1 MFGTIKTE
9 EQKARSAES
18 QGLLDNLYERIN
30 EHGLRPRLR
39 EPYKTINR
47 ELINDIVHRID
58 EITDMYYD
66 RVFPDMNDKY
76 KKHNENALLTK
87 RILGNDKM
95 PEASTFDT
103 VLNFVCAV
111 FHFMYAY
118 DNEPHKLFHHC
129 NLWDG
134 VPDSRR
140 KAAWMLCAIRK
151 CDLKYKFMFMYNDE
165 NIPSTMERFF
175 SIDDK
180 EIYRLLDLN
189 FP

>member
-1 MFGTIKTE
+1 MFGTIKND
-9 EQKARSAES
+9 EQMNK
-18 QGLLDNLYERIN
+18 LYEKIN
-30 EHGLRPRLR
+30 EH
-39 EPYKTINR
+39 YKTINR
-47 ELINDIVHRID
+47 ELINNIVNRID

-76 KKHNENALLTK
+76 KKQNERALLTK
-87 RILGNDKM
+87 RILRNDKM

-111 FHFMYAY
+111 YHFLYAY

-129 NLWDG
+129 NIWD
-134 VPDSRR
+134 
-140 KAAWMLCAIRK
+140 WMLCCVRK
-151 CDLKYKFMFMYNDE
+151 CDMNYKFMFMYNDD
-165 NIPSTMERFF
+165 NIPSTMKRFF

>member
-1 MFGTIKTE
+1 MFGTIKND
-9 EQKARSAES
+9 EQMNK
-18 QGLLDNLYERIN
+18 LYERIN
-30 EHGLRPRLR
+30 EH
-39 EPYKTINR
+39 YKTINR
-47 ELINDIVHRID
+47 ELINNIVNRID

-76 KKHNENALLTK
+76 KKQNERALLTK
-87 RILGNDKM
+87 RILRNDKM

-111 FHFMYAY
+111 FHFIYAY

-129 NLWDG
+129 NIWD
-134 VPDSRR
+134 
-140 KAAWMLCAIRK
+140 WMLCCVRK
-151 CDLKYKFMFMYNDE
+151 CDMNYKFMFMYNDD
-165 NIPSTMERFF
+165 NIPSTMKRFF

>member
-9 EQKARSAES
+9 EQKALRAES
-18 QGLLDNLYERIN
+18 QGLLDKLYERIN
-30 EHGLRPRLR
+30 EH
-39 EPYKTINR
+39 YKTINR

-129 NLWDG
+129 NLWD
-134 VPDSRR
+134 
-140 KAAWMLCAIRK
+140 WMLCAIRK
-151 CDLKYKFMFMYNDE
+151 CDLKYKNMFMYNDE

>member
-1 MFGTIKTE
+1 MDK
-9 EQKARSAES
+9 
-18 QGLLDNLYERIN
+18 LYERIN
-30 EHGLRPRLR
+30 EH
-39 EPYKTINR
+39 YKTINR
-47 ELINDIVHRID
+47 ELINNIVNRID
-58 EITDMYYD
+58 EITDIYYN
-66 RVFPDMNDKY
+66 RVFPDMNDRY

-129 NLWDG
+129 NLWD
-134 VPDSRR
+134 
-140 KAAWMLCAIRK
+140 WMLCAVRK
-151 CDLKYKFMFMYNDE
+151 CDRKYKFMFMYNDD

>member
-1 MFGTIKTE
+1 MFGTIKND
-9 EQKARSAES
+9 EQMNK
-18 QGLLDNLYERIN
+18 LYEKIN
-30 EHGLRPRLR
+30 KH
-39 EPYKTINR
+39 YKTINR
-47 ELINDIVHRID
+47 ELIKNIVNRID

-76 KKHNENALLTK
+76 KKQNERALLTK
-87 RILGNDKM
+87 RILRNDKM

-111 FHFMYAY
+111 YHFLYAY

-129 NLWDG
+129 NIWD
-134 VPDSRR
+134 
-140 KAAWMLCAIRK
+140 WMLCCVRN
-151 CDLKYKFMFMYNDE
+151 CDMNYKFMFMYNDD
-165 NIPSTMERFF
+165 NIPSTMKRFF

>member
-1 MFGTIKTE
+1 MFGTIKNE
-9 EQKARSAES
+9 KQMDK
-18 QGLLDNLYERIN
+18 LYERIN
-30 EHGLRPRLR
+30 EH
-39 EPYKTINR
+39 YKTINR

-58 EITDMYYD
+58 EITDIYYD
-66 RVFPDMNDKY
+66 RVFPDMCDKY

-87 RILGNDKM
+87 RILNNDKM

-129 NLWDG
+129 NLWD
-134 VPDSRR
+134 
-140 KAAWMLCAIRK
+140 WMLCAVRK
-151 CDLKYKFMFMYNDE
+151 CDMNYKFMFMYNDE

-175 SIDDK
+175 NIDDK

-189 FP
+189 ELRSHCNASFP